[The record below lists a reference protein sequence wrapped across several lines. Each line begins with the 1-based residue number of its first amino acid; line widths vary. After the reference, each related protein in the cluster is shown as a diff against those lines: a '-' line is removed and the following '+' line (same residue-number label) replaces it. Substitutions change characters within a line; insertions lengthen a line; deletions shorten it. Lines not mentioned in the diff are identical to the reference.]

1 MLRPP
6 GPRRATGET
15 DAREGRPTEGS
26 VELLA
31 WKLRVST
38 LWIFLGVGMLA
49 AMFAVIMPAGVLGEY
64 IATGEFEGEQI
75 DATLLALMVMLFCL
89 LPLAMAFL
97 TLALRDPINRY
108 ANAIL
113 GVIGAAM
120 WTWDLTEHLS
130 KESPISA
137 GPLMTVTLIIAALLV
152 VWHAWKWPRTA
163 EQDLHVQRPA
173 SSPKQRIPGAV

>member
-15 DAREGRPTEGS
+15 DARGRPREVS

-64 IATGEFEGEQI
+64 IATGEFEGERI
-75 DATLLALMVMLFCL
+75 DATLLAVMVMLFCL
-89 LPLAMAFL
+89 VPLAMAFL
-97 TLALRDPINRY
+97 TLAMRDPVNRY

-113 GVIGAAM
+113 GVVAAAM
-120 WTWDLTEHLS
+120 WTWDLAEHLS
-130 KESPISA
+130 KESVISS
-137 GPLMTVTLIIAALLV
+137 GPLMTVTLIVAGLLI
-152 VWHAWKWPRTA
+152 VWHAWKWPRPV
-163 EQDLHVQRPA
+163 EQDLHAQRPA
-173 SSPKQRIPGAV
+173 SSPKQRVPGTV